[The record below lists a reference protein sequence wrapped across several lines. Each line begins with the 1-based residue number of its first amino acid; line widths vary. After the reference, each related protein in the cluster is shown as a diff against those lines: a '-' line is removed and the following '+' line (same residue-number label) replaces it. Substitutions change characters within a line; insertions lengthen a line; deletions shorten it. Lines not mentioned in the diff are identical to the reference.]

1 MFNTL
6 EGVKK
11 MAKLKMS
18 KEELFDH
25 IKNSDGN
32 IKISSV
38 SSTEEGE
45 EIIALAKHLEHEGKI
60 VLMEY
65 CIEKKPTAVSLK
77 TKTMA

>member
-1 MFNTL
+1 
-6 EGVKK
+6 
-11 MAKLKMS
+11 
-18 KEELFDH
+18 
-25 IKNSDGN
+25 
-32 IKISSV
+32 V

-77 TKTMA
+77 TKTIA